1 MLNMKTYFVFT
12 IITILSLSGCSSV
25 RNITDHDY
33 RYETNFSKYQT
44 YNFLR
49 CENDNTEICNE
60 IKATIKKQMEIR
72 GYVYDPLNADIYVG
86 YALLPNKVVFKSYQQ
101 PAISKSQNGDDSD
114 DFYKI
119 EKYNYRNGIIML
131 SLIDAETDILVWR
144 GFSTDN
150 SKSKK
155 AFNNSKYYY
164 SNVVRS
170 IFSEYPLYAKN

>member
-1 MLNMKTYFVFT
+1 MKTYFVFT

>member
-1 MLNMKTYFVFT
+1 MLNMKTYLIFT
-12 IITILSLSGCSSV
+12 IISILGLSGCTTV

-101 PAISKSQNGDDSD
+101 PTISKSQNKDDSD

-119 EKYNYRNGIIML
+119 EKYNYHNGMIMV
-131 SLIDAETDILVWR
+131 SMIDAESDILVWR

-150 SKSKK
+150 SKTKK
-155 AFNNSKYYY
+155 SVNNSKYYY
-164 SNVVRS
+164 SNVIRS
-170 IFSEYPLYAKN
+170 IFSEYPLYAKY